1 MLTPILYDVHLV
13 TCILNVTSSG
23 NINILSL
30 EAERSAD
37 IKFLQ
42 EMDGNGTHVTLIR
55 QFQPPA
61 FVLPTYNLTI
71 KDAKI

>member
-42 EMDGNGTHVTLIR
+42 EMVGNGTHVTLIR
-55 QFQPPA
+55 QFQPSA

>member
-1 MLTPILYDVHLV
+1 MLTPVLYDVHLV

-23 NINILSL
+23 KISILSL

-42 EMDGNGTHVTLIR
+42 EMVGNGTHVTLIR

-61 FVLPTYNLTI
+61 FVLPTYSPTI
-71 KDAKI
+71 KHAKI